1 MTLDDI
7 AEITVQQEPVAR
19 FFDIRLGL
27 SGFPGETESS
37 YCTESAIPKY
47 SRRVSTP
54 SGCRSEPVGA
64 WCSGVPSQTAD
75 GDEPGPEKPCQCDP
89 SGIVVKRVARQPEGA
104 PGWVASIGRVATK
117 KEPSSGPFV

>member
-1 MTLDDI
+1 MSQLSALLCTAASRRWAQYVFTSRRVIVKNGCAGRAIQAVTLDDI

-19 FFDIRLGL
+19 FFDLRLGL

-54 SGCRSEPVGA
+54 SGCRSEPGRR
-64 WCSGVPSQTAD
+64 
-75 GDEPGPEKPCQCDP
+75 
-89 SGIVVKRVARQPEGA
+89 VV
-104 PGWVASIGRVATK
+104 
-117 KEPSSGPFV
+117 